1 MADNIESRVS
11 DLEMRQA
18 VQDEKFNAL
27 MRSMDDFRQEMRD
40 FKMEMRQQNEMRAR
54 EIAELRAR
62 QDADTKA
69 LLERMDKQQARHDQS
84 MEQLRQDVKDISKEV
99 RNLFF
104 AFVGIIVAIMVGMFW
119 TR

>member
-1 MADNIESRVS
+1 MADNIEKRVS
-11 DLEMRQA
+11 DLETRQA

-40 FKMEMRQQNEMRAR
+40 FKMEMRDRDNQRAA
-54 EIAELRAR
+54 EIRELRQA
-62 QDADTKA
+62 QAT
-69 LLERMDKQQARHDQS
+69 QQARHDQS

>member
-1 MADNIESRVS
+1 MMADNIEKRVG
-11 DLEMRQA
+11 DLETKVGTIEA
-18 VQDEKFNAL
+18 K
-27 MRSMDDFRQEMRD
+27 MDAFIQSNEEFKREMRETMSD
-40 FKMEMRQQNEMRAR
+40 FKAEMRQQNEMRAA
-54 EIAELRAR
+54 EIRELRQA
-62 QDADTKA
+62 QAT
-69 LLERMDKQQARHDQS
+69 QQARHDQS